1 MRIGIDFTVGLKQ
14 AGGIGRLTR
23 GLIAG
28 LAQLD
33 CANEYTL
40 LYAAD
45 ARPGDIPGQNFHW
58 QRLPFSERALNI
70 AWHRAHLPLYIER
83 FCGALD
89 VFHAPNFTLPPSH
102 APARLVTVHD
112 LTFLRYPEGAQPSLR
127 RFLLNVVPRAA
138 RQASHVIA
146 DSKSTRDDLLD
157 WLKLPADK
165 ISVVYAGL
173 DETFQPASAD
183 AQQRVS
189 MKYHLQRPFILGVG
203 TLEPRK
209 NYLGL
214 MRACQR
220 LGMADVQLI
229 IAGKRGW
236 LDEPIIET
244 AHATPNVRLLGFVP
258 DEDLPALYTLAS
270 VYCLPSYYEG
280 FGIPCIE
287 AMACG
292 TAVVCSDR
300 PCLPEI
306 VGNAA
311 LKVPPDDADALAN
324 ALRRVLE
331 DRTLRGQL
339 IERGFE
345 RARDFPWS
353 RASRALLDVYE
364 GRVYEEK

>member
-165 ISVVYAGL
+165 ISVVCAGL
-173 DETFQPASAD
+173 HETCHPATAD
-183 AQQRVS
+183 
-189 MKYHLQRPFILGVG
+189 
-203 TLEPRK
+203 
-209 NYLGL
+209 
-214 MRACQR
+214 
-220 LGMADVQLI
+220 
-229 IAGKRGW
+229 
-236 LDEPIIET
+236 
-244 AHATPNVRLLGFVP
+244 
-258 DEDLPALYTLAS
+258 
-270 VYCLPSYYEG
+270 
-280 FGIPCIE
+280 
-287 AMACG
+287 
-292 TAVVCSDR
+292 
-300 PCLPEI
+300 
-306 VGNAA
+306 
-311 LKVPPDDADALAN
+311 
-324 ALRRVLE
+324 
-331 DRTLRGQL
+331 
-339 IERGFE
+339 
-345 RARDFPWS
+345 
-353 RASRALLDVYE
+353 
-364 GRVYEEK
+364 